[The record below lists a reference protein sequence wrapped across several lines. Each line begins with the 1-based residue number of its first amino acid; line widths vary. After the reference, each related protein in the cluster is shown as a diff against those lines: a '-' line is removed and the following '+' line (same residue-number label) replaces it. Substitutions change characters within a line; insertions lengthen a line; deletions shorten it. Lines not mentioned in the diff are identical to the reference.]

1 MVHVSFISAVQ
12 RDGENRSGFH
22 VHGVFGL
29 ASQKRV
35 TILHLGDARVGIYR
49 AWLMATRLIHLCL
62 VRADARWAPVIQSAL
77 TPCDNDGRAA
87 LVFCALFSS
96 TAVKHNSQ
104 RSERKQRPLLVSLSV
119 NKGARFS
126 LIYTHGCQP
135 MGRRFESY
143 LRSQYKPFSFN
154 ACLSKHASSRTS
166 GAQVLIKS
174 RYPVSLYGGR
184 DLRGNDPMTLSID

>member
-22 VHGVFGL
+22 VHRVFGL
-29 ASQKRV
+29 ASQVRA

-87 LVFCALFSS
+87 LVFCALFNS
-96 TAVKHNSQ
+96 TAVKHNSHWSQ
-104 RSERKQRPLLVSLSV
+104 REQRPLFVSFVSEQRC
-119 NKGARFS
+119 RFS
-126 LIYTHGCQP
+126 LI
-135 MGRRFESY
+135 
-143 LRSQYKPFSFN
+143 
-154 ACLSKHASSRTS
+154 
-166 GAQVLIKS
+166 
-174 RYPVSLYGGR
+174 
-184 DLRGNDPMTLSID
+184 